1 MPAKNTYWIADE
13 NGVKA
18 CVTGAQA
25 RDFWTRVHGY
35 TETTEPAGQEF
46 QWVRHELHGGR
57 GVMNHAAVLLHAGLG
72 WFPSDPPPVPGLP
85 EPEPADAADAAPR
98 PIKSVPAVG
107 GDPEGV
113 TANG

>member
-1 MPAKNTYWIADE
+1 MTSKNVYWIADE

-18 CVTGAQA
+18 CVTGAET
-25 RDFWTRVHGY
+25 RDFWVRVHGY
-35 TETTEPAGQEF
+35 TETSEPTGNEF
-46 QWVRHELHGGR
+46 QWVRNADHGGR

-85 EPEPADAADAAPR
+85 ESEAVSATPPAAGPTPTA
-98 PIKSVPAVG
+98 IG
-107 GDPEGV
+107 GTEKGV